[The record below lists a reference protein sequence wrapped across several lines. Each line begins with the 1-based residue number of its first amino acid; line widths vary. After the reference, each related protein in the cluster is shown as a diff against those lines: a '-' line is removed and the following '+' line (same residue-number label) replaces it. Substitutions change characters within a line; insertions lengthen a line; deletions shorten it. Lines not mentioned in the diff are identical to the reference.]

1 MRILKIGL
9 VGVSLVASL
18 MAGDDIVMQESGIVV
33 RNGDESIILSQV
45 ANMDALIVNDKNIII
60 NSARRNKYAYAD
72 NNIEPER
79 MAEPARESRSQRGYS
94 QRGVIDMS
102 YDSVEVKHSNQNVGT
117 AEVPVIFELHP
128 LTVHQYK

>member
-1 MRILKIGL
+1 MKILKIGL
-9 VGVSLVASL
+9 IGVSLVASL
-18 MAGDDIVMQESGIVV
+18 LVADDIAMQDGSVVV

-60 NSARRNKYAYAD
+60 NSARRDKYAYAD
-72 NNIEPER
+72 NVEPER
-79 MAEPARESRSQRGYS
+79 AVEPIRESRSQRGYS
-94 QRGVIDMS
+94 QRGIIDMS

>member
-1 MRILKIGL
+1 MKVFKLGL

-18 MAGDDIVMQESGIVV
+18 IASDNIVMQESSVVV
-33 RNGDESIILSQV
+33 RNGDESIILSQA
-45 ANMDALIVNDKNIII
+45 ANMDALVVNDKNIII
-60 NSARRNKYAYAD
+60 SSAKKDRYAYAESAEV
-72 NNIEPER
+72 EPE
-79 MAEPARESRSQRGYS
+79 MVEAPAREVRTRRVAS
-94 QRGVIDMS
+94 GVIDMS